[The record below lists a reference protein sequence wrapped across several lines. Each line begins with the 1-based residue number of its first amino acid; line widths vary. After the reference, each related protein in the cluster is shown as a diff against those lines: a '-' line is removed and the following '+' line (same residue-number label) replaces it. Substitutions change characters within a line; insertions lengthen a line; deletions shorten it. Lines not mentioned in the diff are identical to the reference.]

1 MTTLSQSQVYIAVA
15 VAVVLLVLVAVVAA
29 LLGRRSGRRAIA
41 QRLAALGTRLGLDP
55 PEDENNIEVSL
66 AYLEQVTGGAA
77 QAVTESSSDAIR
89 LRRSLDTLTQGV
101 VLCDENGTVIYRN
114 GRANALM
121 VSRHGDALA
130 AQAVTEVLEDAWHE
144 GSAERTLDL
153 YGPPRR
159 TLQVRARQIDDG
171 RRPLGVI
178 ALIEDI
184 SERRRLEE
192 IRRDFVA
199 NVSHE
204 LKTPMGALGLLA
216 ETLVSEPD
224 PQVAQ
229 RLAGRIHNEAFR
241 VSRIIDDLLDLSR
254 IESEEAPPREP
265 VLVNLVMA
273 DAIERVRATADQRGI
288 EIVLHEPSPPVAVM
302 GDRRQLISAMHALL
316 ENAVTYSYDNS
327 KVVVS
332 GTVQRNTPSP
342 SHPSVLAATVTRP
355 GAGEVTDAVIGTG
368 SADEQ
373 GPGTGEPA
381 ASERTEPAT
390 GEVTHESATG
400 SEPPTGEVP
409 VGPGGASEEH
419 TSEATGPGASSGDQG
434 PVTPVFTPEILDQYA
449 PAETRVATGAP
460 ATGTT
465 APVPAAPLEP
475 DAAGGGPV
483 EGAATA
489 SPWRI
494 EERDTVRLSVQDHG
508 IGIPA
513 RDLDRI
519 FERFYRVDHGRS
531 RDTGG
536 TGLGLSIVRHV
547 ANNHQGWVDVESREG
562 EGSAF
567 TLVLPIQAERV
578 T

>member
-1 MTTLSQSQVYIAVA
+1 MTTPAEVHLSQTQAIIYVAAAVA
-15 VAVVLLVLVAVVAA
+15 VCVLVGVLAA
-29 LLGRRSGRRAIA
+29 YLGRRARSRAIS
-41 QRLAALGTRLGLDP
+41 QRLAALGTRLGLEP
-55 PEDENNIEVSL
+55 PEDENNIETSL
-66 AYLEQVTGGAA
+66 AYLESVTGGAA

-265 VLVNLVMA
+265 VSVNLVMA

-288 EIVLHEPSPPVAVM
+288 EIVLHEPTPPVAVM
-302 GDRRQLISAMHALL
+302 GDRRQLVSAMHALL
-316 ENAVTYSYDNS
+316 ENAITYSYDNS
-327 KVVVS
+327 KVVVT
-332 GTVQRNTPSP
+332 GTAQRTNPNLEHPAVQRDEAPGE
-342 SHPSVLAATVTRP
+342 LA
-355 GAGEVTDAVIGTG
+355 GTG
-368 SADEQ
+368 GEDGRHDETPPSGQ
-373 GPGTGEPA
+373 ASVTQAAKGKGKDGPIE
-381 ASERTEPAT
+381 
-390 GEVTHESATG
+390 
-400 SEPPTGEVP
+400 
-409 VGPGGASEEH
+409 
-419 TSEATGPGASSGDQG
+419 
-434 PVTPVFTPEILDQYA
+434 PVFTPEILEAYTP
-449 PAETRVATGAP
+449 PAEDAGVAAP
-460 ATGTT
+460 ATGSTLSTTT
-465 APVPAAPLEP
+465 AIEGEKV
-475 DAAGGGPV
+475 DAAGTGQLETTSAGFP
-483 EGAATA
+483 
-489 SPWRI
+489 SWRI
-494 EERDTVRLSVQDHG
+494 EERDNVRLSVQDHG
-508 IGIPA
+508 VGIPA

-562 EGSAF
+562 EGSTF

>member
-1 MTTLSQSQVYIAVA
+1 MTTPAEVHLSPTQAIIYIAAAVA
-15 VAVVLLVLVAVVAA
+15 VCVLVGVLAA
-29 LLGRRSGRRAIA
+29 YLGRRARSRAIS

-55 PEDENNIEVSL
+55 PEDENNIEISL
-66 AYLEQVTGGAA
+66 AYLESVTGGAA

-130 AQAVTEVLEDAWHE
+130 AQAVTEVLEDAWHD

-288 EIVLHEPSPPVAVM
+288 EIVLHEPSPAVAVI
-302 GDRRQLISAMHALL
+302 GDRRQLVSAMHALL

-327 KVVVS
+327 KVVVT
-332 GTVQRNTPSP
+332 GTVQRSNPNLE
-342 SHPSVLAATVTRP
+342 HP
-355 GAGEVTDAVIGTG
+355 AVR
-368 SADEQ
+368 SADA
-373 GPGTGEPA
+373 P
-381 ASERTEPAT
+381 SEKD
-390 GEVTHESATG
+390 
-400 SEPPTGEVP
+400 
-409 VGPGGASEEH
+409 GASE
-419 TSEATGPGASSGDQG
+419 GAGRDETPSSGQTPAVEEAETASEEEEG
-434 PVTPVFTPEILDQYA
+434 PIEPVFTPEILEAYTS
-449 PAETRVATGAP
+449 EEVASAATP
-460 ATGTT
+460 ATGSILSATP
-465 APVPAAPLEP
+465 PVEAEKA
-475 DAAGGGPV
+475 DAAGTGQLETTSAG
-483 EGAATA
+483 
-489 SPWRI
+489 SPNWRI
-494 EERDTVRLSVQDHG
+494 EERDNVRLSVQDHG
-508 IGIPA
+508 VGIPA

-562 EGSAF
+562 EGSTF
-567 TLVLPIQAERV
+567 TLVLPIQSEIA

>member
-1 MTTLSQSQVYIAVA
+1 MSQELIFIAVA
-15 VAVVLLVLVAVVAA
+15 VAVCVLVGFIAA
-29 LLGRRSGRRAIA
+29 MLGRRSGRRAIS
-41 QRLAALGTRLGLDP
+41 QRLASLGTRLGLDP
-55 PEDENNIEVSL
+55 PEDEYNVETSL

-130 AQAVTEVLEDAWHE
+130 AQAVTDVLEDAWHE

-178 ALIEDI
+178 ALIEDV

-224 PQVAQ
+224 PDVAQ

-273 DAIERVRATADQRGI
+273 DAIERVRATADQRGL
-288 EIVLHEPSPPVAVM
+288 EIVLHEPAPPVAVL
-302 GDRRQLISAMHALL
+302 GDRRQLVSAMHALL
-316 ENAVTYSYDNS
+316 ENAITYSYDNS
-327 KVVVS
+327 KVVVT
-332 GTVQRNTPSP
+332 GVAQRFNPNL
-342 SHPSVLAATVTRP
+342 SHPSVVGEGGGGGGSDDHVTGEYPAVAAD
-355 GAGEVTDAVIGTG
+355 AGPNDVDAA
-368 SADEQ
+368 ADE
-373 GPGTGEPA
+373 GTAGDDAPGEKD
-381 ASERTEPAT
+381 ASA
-390 GEVTHESATG
+390 
-400 SEPPTGEVP
+400 
-409 VGPGGASEEH
+409 
-419 TSEATGPGASSGDQG
+419 
-434 PVTPVFTPEILDQYA
+434 VTPVFVPEILDQYSPLGQSA
-449 PAETRVATGAP
+449 PGASA

-465 APVPAAPLEP
+465 APTMPGPPTVSAEG
-475 DAAGGGPV
+475 DAAGTGPADSS
-483 EGAATA
+483 AAT
-489 SPWRI
+489 SPNWRI
-494 EERDTVRLSVQDHG
+494 EERDNVRLSVQDHG
-508 IGIPA
+508 VGIPA

-562 EGSAF
+562 EGSTF
-567 TLVLPIQAERV
+567 TLVLPIQAERLA
-578 T
+578 

>member
-1 MTTLSQSQVYIAVA
+1 VPLSAPAEVNLSQTQEIVFLVAAVA
-15 VAVVLLVLVAVVAA
+15 VCVLVGVVAA
-29 LLGRRSGRRAIA
+29 LLGRRSGRRAIS

-55 PEDENNIEVSL
+55 PEDEYNIETSL

-130 AQAVTEVLEDAWHE
+130 AQAVTEVLEDAWHQ

-224 PQVAQ
+224 PEVAK

-288 EIVLHEPSPPVAVM
+288 EIVLHEPAPPVALM
-302 GDRRQLISAMHALL
+302 GDRRQLVSAMHALL
-316 ENAVTYSYDNS
+316 ENAITYSYDNS
-327 KVVVS
+327 KVVVT
-332 GTVQRNTPSP
+332 GTVQRSNANLE
-342 SHPSVLAATVTRP
+342 HPAVRGFARGGDGDGE
-355 GAGEVTDAVIGTG
+355 GAGEAPD
-368 SADEQ
+368 
-373 GPGTGEPA
+373 
-381 ASERTEPAT
+381 
-390 GEVTHESATG
+390 
-400 SEPPTGEVP
+400 TGEVP
-409 VGPGGASEEH
+409 AVRVQPAPDS
-419 TSEATGPGASSGDQG
+419 G
-434 PVTPVFTPEILDQYA
+434 PVAGAGGRAETGGEGAVEPVFTPEILDQYTPPGETA
-449 PAETRVATGAP
+449 GSTSPAATS
-460 ATGTT
+460 TT
-465 APVPAAPLEP
+465 AP
-475 DAAGGGPV
+475 
-483 EGAATA
+483 A
-489 SPWRI
+489 SPDLLDGDAVAGTGPELPALASANWRV
-494 EERDTVRLSVQDHG
+494 EERDNVRLSVQDHG

-562 EGSAF
+562 EGSTF

-578 T
+578 G